1 MILGQSRRGMI
12 AASLA
17 HAVMGSQIAAQNCIC
32 VSCARSTLTHNGFA
46 VSRSPPNDMLCRGA
60 FDMTFGSEFFLD
72 GVVRTT
78 RRATIRWVG
87 EARDDIFGHEPVL
100 VARCCSPAK
109 LLPGFSKFVGVPRCD
124 DPRRNHPCCWHSHG
138 GPAAMAS
145 CRTSKQLRRI
155 GDRNDRRPS

>member
-1 MILGQSRRGMI
+1 MSHDPECQSSARVLPHEFRSRNRRYHKDG
-12 AASLA
+12 A
-17 HAVMGSQIAAQNCIC
+17 
-32 VSCARSTLTHNGFA
+32 GFA
-46 VSRSPPNDMLCRGA
+46 AAKFAPKTQSDGQAISLICRGA
-60 FDMTFGSEFFLD
+60 FEMAFGSESFLD

-78 RRATIRWVG
+78 RRATIRWGG

-124 DPRRNHPCCWHSHG
+124 DPRRNHPCCWHSQG

-145 CRTSKQLRRI
+145 CRTSEQLRRI
-155 GDRNDRRPS
+155 GDRNDRTTERPG